1 MKVTIL
7 ICLVSGSVF
16 QNSLFV
22 TDPLRNCESIFKSMI
37 KVDDD
42 VNGYNE
48 LNRKMKIR
56 EAENE

>member
-22 TDPLRNCESIFKSMI
+22 TD
-37 KVDDD
+37 D